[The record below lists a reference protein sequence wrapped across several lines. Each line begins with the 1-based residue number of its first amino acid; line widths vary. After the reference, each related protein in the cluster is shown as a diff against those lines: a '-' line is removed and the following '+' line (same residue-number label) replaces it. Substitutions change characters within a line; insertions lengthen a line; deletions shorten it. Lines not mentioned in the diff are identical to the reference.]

1 MAAIEWHSGSLDAAF
16 ALASAQRRPLF
27 LYWGAVWCPPCN
39 RVKSEIFA
47 RDEFQQRMA
56 QLLPYHLDGDRAG
69 AQALAARY
77 KLRSYPTLVLFA
89 PDGSEITRLPCE
101 LDGELFTAVLD
112 GALAVWRAGS
122 SAAQAMAAA
131 LSGSRALSAGEWSLL
146 SHYSWDTDE
155 GALLGDRDL
164 SATLLALAS
173 RATAQ
178 AAAGAA
184 TAATATATATATAAG
199 AAAPSA
205 MPAAS
210 DAAARL
216 GLFAQLA
223 TGAKGDPAA
232 NAAALL
238 TVFGDARVARAN
250 MDVLTN
256 SGINL
261 IKFAARREELVAAL
275 NRVAAGWAE
284 DFWLS
289 APDRLM
295 ALRLQMRLTRL
306 VAASE
311 GLQEQVRARVE
322 EALSESTD
330 PYERHT
336 LVNTAVSALNDAGLP
351 QLAEQVLQAELP
363 RSHSPYYFMLSLAAA
378 AKRRGDTAGVLHWY
392 EQASA
397 GAVGPATRIQWSAT
411 YLASLLDLS
420 PQDTPRIE
428 RAAQMLLADI
438 SATSDAFQQRN
449 LSQLQKLAPKLAT
462 QAPGDQSQALL
473 QAIQT
478 AH

>member
-16 ALASAQRRPLF
+16 ALASAQQRPLF

-47 RDEFQQRMA
+47 RDEFQARMA
-56 QLLPYHLDGDRAG
+56 QLLPYHLDGDSAG
-69 AQALAARY
+69 AQALAAHY

-101 LDGELFTAVLD
+101 LDGELFTAALD
-112 GALAVWRAGS
+112 NALAVWRAGS
-122 SAAQAMAAA
+122 SAAQALDAA
-131 LSGSRALSAGEWSLL
+131 LSGSRALSEGEWTLL

-155 GALLGDRDL
+155 GALLGRREFA
-164 SATLLALAS
+164 ATLLALVA
-173 RATAQ
+173 R
-178 AAAGAA
+178 AAA
-184 TAATATATATATAAG
+184 
-199 AAAPSA
+199 SN
-205 MPAAS
+205 AS

-223 TGAKGDPAA
+223 TGANGDAAA

-238 TVFGDARVARAN
+238 SIFSDARVARAN
-250 MDVLTN
+250 MDVLAN

-261 IKFAARREELVAAL
+261 IKFATRREELVAAL
-275 NRVAAGWAE
+275 NRVAAGWSE

-306 VAASE
+306 VAASA
-311 GLQEQVRARVE
+311 GLQEQVRSRVE
-322 EALSESTD
+322 EALAESTD

-378 AKRRGDTAGVLHWY
+378 AKRRGDTAGVLSWY
-392 EQASA
+392 EQAA
-397 GAVGPATRIQWSAT
+397 AAAVGPATRIQWRST
-411 YLASLLDLS
+411 YLTSLLDLA
-420 PQDTPRIE
+420 PQDATRIE
-428 RAAQMLLADI
+428 RAAEALLSDI
-438 SATSDAFQQRN
+438 SATPDAFSQRN
-449 LSQLQKLAPKLAT
+449 LSQLQKLAPKLDAN
-462 QAPGDQSQALL
+462 AMGDHACTLL
-473 QAIQT
+473 ARIR
-478 AH
+478 ASI